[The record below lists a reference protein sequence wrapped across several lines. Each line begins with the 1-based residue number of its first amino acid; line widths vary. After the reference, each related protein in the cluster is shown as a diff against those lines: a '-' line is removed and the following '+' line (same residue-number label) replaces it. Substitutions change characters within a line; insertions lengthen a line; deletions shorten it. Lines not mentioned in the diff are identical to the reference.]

1 MMTKEWQF
9 KPIYEKKEESFTLT
23 SMPTVAMT
31 TLMMT
36 LMEENNTTYKA
47 MEGHCKI
54 KRKNQL
60 A

>member
-9 KPIYEKKEESFTLT
+9 TPIYEKKEESFTLT
-23 SMPTVAMT
+23 AMSTVAMT

-36 LMEENNTTYKA
+36 LMEENNTTYKV
-47 MEGHCKI
+47 MEGHCKL